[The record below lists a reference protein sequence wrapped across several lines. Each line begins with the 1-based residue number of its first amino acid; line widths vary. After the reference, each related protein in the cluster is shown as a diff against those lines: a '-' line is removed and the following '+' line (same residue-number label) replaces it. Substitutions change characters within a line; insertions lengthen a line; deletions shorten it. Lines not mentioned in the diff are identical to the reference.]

1 MPARVRGGSLAQAKP
16 RPKAT
21 ASSRGA
27 APRAGARTPYPAGKL
42 HAAHGQLSPRW
53 AVGITAAVLVLG
65 AGGVLFTGDRL
76 HQTGLALTGGVAD
89 QLAHAGFKLDALHV
103 EGATAMAQAD
113 IVRASG
119 LYRNQPIL
127 GLDLAEVR
135 ARIERVGWVKSVRV
149 VRLLPDTLVIAV
161 TQRPTVAVWQN
172 RGRLSVVDD
181 HGVVIP
187 EANPA
192 RFADLPLVVG
202 EGANANAAAILE
214 ELRRYPRVTQRMEA
228 LVRVDDRRWDI
239 RMKDGGLI
247 ALPAVDEGSA
257 LVQLDQLDQTRR
269 ILDLGF
275 SRIDLRDPELVAV
288 RRRDVVV
295 ASQQVVAGA

>member
-16 RPKAT
+16 RPKASSSSRS
-21 ASSRGA
+21 ASSRGGARGA
-27 APRAGARTPYPAGKL
+27 APGKL
-42 HAAHGQLSPRW
+42 HGAYGRLPARW
-53 AVGITAAVLVLG
+53 ALGITAGVLTLG
-65 AGGVLFTGDRL
+65 VGLILFTGDRL
-76 HQTGLALTGGVAD
+76 HQTSQAIGHGIAG
-89 QLAHAGFKLDALHV
+89 QLAGAGFKLAALHV
-103 EGATAMAQAD
+103 EGASTIAQSD
-113 IVRASG
+113 IVRATG
-119 LYRNQPIL
+119 LYRDQPIL
-127 GLDLAEVR
+127 GLDLNEVR
-135 ARIERVGWVKSVRV
+135 SRVERVGWVKSARV

-161 TQRPTVAVWQN
+161 SQRPTVAVWQN
-172 RGRLSVVDD
+172 RGRLHVVDD
-181 HGVVIP
+181 HGVIIP
-187 EANPA
+187 EADPA

-202 EGANANAAAILE
+202 EGANVSAASILE
-214 ELRRYPRVTQRMEA
+214 ELHRYPRVTQRMEA

-288 RRRDVVV
+288 RRRDVSPPGQPVT
-295 ASQQVVAGA
+295 AGA

>member
-21 ASSRGA
+21 SGSRGA

-42 HAAHGQLSPRW
+42 HAAYGQLSPRW
-53 AVGITAAVLVLG
+53 AVGITAAVLVVG
-65 AGGVLFTGDRL
+65 AGAVLFTGDRL
-76 HQTGLALTGGVAD
+76 HETGMAVTGGIAG
-89 QLAHAGFKLDALHV
+89 QLAHAGFKLNALHV
-103 EGATAMAQAD
+103 EGATDMARAD
-113 IVRASG
+113 IVRASS
-119 LYRNQPIL
+119 LYRDEPIL
-127 GLDLAEVR
+127 GLDLNAVR

-172 RGRLSVVDD
+172 RGRLNVVDD
-181 HGVVIP
+181 HGVVIA
-187 EANPA
+187 EADPA

-288 RRRDVVV
+288 RRRD
-295 ASQQVVAGA
+295 AALPDQQVVAGA

>member
-16 RPKAT
+16 RPKASS
-21 ASSRGA
+21 SSRGA
-27 APRAGARTPYPAGKL
+27 APRGGVRTPVAAGKL
-42 HAAHGQLSPRW
+42 HAAQGQISPRW
-53 AVGITAAVLVLG
+53 ALGITAAVLTVG
-65 AGGVLFTGDRL
+65 AGAVLFTGGRL
-76 HQTGLALTGGVAD
+76 HQAGAAVTGGVAG
-89 QLAHAGFKLDALHV
+89 QLAHAGFKLNALHV
-103 EGATAMAQAD
+103 EGATPMAQAD

-119 LYRNQPIL
+119 LYRDQPIL
-127 GLDLAEVR
+127 GLDLDQVR
-135 ARIERVGWVKSVRV
+135 ARIEQVGWVKSARV

-172 RGRLSVVDD
+172 RGRMHVVDD
-181 HGVVIP
+181 HGVVIA
-187 EANPA
+187 EADPA

-214 ELRRYPRVTQRMEA
+214 ELRRYPRVTARMEA

-257 LVQLDQLDQTRR
+257 LVQLDQLDQTKR

-288 RRRDVVV
+288 RRRD
-295 ASQQVVAGA
+295 ASPPGEPVVAGA

>member
-16 RPKAT
+16 RPKASS
-21 ASSRGA
+21 SSRGA
-27 APRAGARTPYPAGKL
+27 APRPNARTPYPAGKL
-42 HAAHGQLSPRW
+42 HAAYGQLSPRW
-53 AVGITAAVLVLG
+53 AVGVAAAVLVAG
-65 AGGVLFTGDRL
+65 AGVVLFTGDRL
-76 HQTGLALTGGVAD
+76 HQTGVAVTGGIAG
-89 QLAHAGFKLDALHV
+89 QFAHVGFKLHALHV

-113 IVRASG
+113 IVRASN
-119 LYRNQPIL
+119 LYRNEPIL
-127 GLDLAEVR
+127 GLDLNEVR

-181 HGVVIP
+181 HGVIIP
-187 EANPA
+187 EADPA

-202 EGANANAAAILE
+202 EGANANANAILE

-288 RRRDVVV
+288 RRRDAVLPEQP
-295 ASQQVVAGA
+295 AVAGA

>member
-1 MPARVRGGSLAQAKP
+1 M
-16 RPKAT
+16 
-21 ASSRGA
+21 
-27 APRAGARTPYPAGKL
+27 
-42 HAAHGQLSPRW
+42 
-53 AVGITAAVLVLG
+53 TAAVLTIG
-65 AGGVLFTGDRL
+65 AGAVLFTGGRM
-76 HQTGLALTGGVAD
+76 QQVGSAVTGGVAG
-89 QLAHAGFKLDALHV
+89 QLAHAGFKLNALHV
-103 EGATAMAQAD
+103 EGATAMAQTD

-119 LYRNQPIL
+119 LYRDQPIL
-127 GLDLAEVR
+127 GLDLDQVR
-135 ARIERVGWVKSVRV
+135 ARIEHVGWVKSARV

-172 RGRLSVVDD
+172 RGRMHVVDD

-187 EANPA
+187 EADPA

-214 ELRRYPRVTQRMEA
+214 ELRRYPRVTARMEA

-288 RRRDVVV
+288 RRRD
-295 ASQQVVAGA
+295 APPPGQPIVAGA

>member
-1 MPARVRGGSLAQAKP
+1 
-16 RPKAT
+16 
-21 ASSRGA
+21 
-27 APRAGARTPYPAGKL
+27 
-42 HAAHGQLSPRW
+42 
-53 AVGITAAVLVLG
+53 VGITAAVLVVG
-65 AGGVLFTGDRL
+65 AGAVLFTGDRL
-76 HQTGLALTGGVAD
+76 HETGMAVTGGIAG
-89 QLAHAGFKLDALHV
+89 QLAHAGFKLNALHV
-103 EGATAMAQAD
+103 EGATDMARAD
-113 IVRASG
+113 IVRASS
-119 LYRNQPIL
+119 LYRDEPIL
-127 GLDLAEVR
+127 GLDLNAVR

-172 RGRLSVVDD
+172 RGRLNVVDD
-181 HGVVIP
+181 HGVVIA
-187 EANPA
+187 EADPA

-288 RRRDVVV
+288 RRRD
-295 ASQQVVAGA
+295 AALPDQQVVAGA

>member
-16 RPKAT
+16 RPKASS
-21 ASSRGA
+21 SSRSA
-27 APRAGARTPYPAGKL
+27 APRSTARAPYPAGKL
-42 HAAHGQLSPRW
+42 HAAYGQLPPRW
-53 AVGITAAVLVLG
+53 AVGITSAVLVLG
-65 AGGVLFTGDRL
+65 AGIVLMTGDRL
-76 HQTGLALTGGVAD
+76 HQAGFALGQGVAG
-89 QLAHAGFKLDALHV
+89 QLAHAGFRLNALHV
-103 EGATAMAQAD
+103 EGASAMARRD
-113 IVRASG
+113 IVRAAG
-119 LYRNQPIL
+119 LYRDQPIL
-127 GLDLAEVR
+127 GLDLDQVR
-135 ARIERVGWVKSVRV
+135 ARIERVGWVKTVRV

-161 TQRPTVAVWQN
+161 TERPTVAVWQN
-172 RGRLSVVDD
+172 QGRLHVVDD

-187 EANPA
+187 EADPA

-214 ELRRYPRVTQRMEA
+214 ELRRYPRVTARMEA

-288 RRRDVVV
+288 RRRDV
-295 ASQQVVAGA
+295 AAPGQQVTAGA

>member
-21 ASSRGA
+21 SGSRST
-27 APRAGARTPYPAGKL
+27 APRAGARTPLPAGKL
-42 HAAHGQLSPRW
+42 HAAQGQLPQRW
-53 AVGITAAVLVLG
+53 AVGITAAVLVVG
-65 AGGVLFTGDRL
+65 AGLVLFTGDRL
-76 HQTGLALTGGVAD
+76 HQTSLALTGGVAG
-89 QLAHAGFKLDALHV
+89 QLAHAGFKLNALHV
-103 EGATAMAQAD
+103 EGATSMAQAD
-113 IVRASG
+113 IIRASG
-119 LYRNQPIL
+119 LYRDQPIL
-127 GLDLAEVR
+127 GLDLNEVR
-135 ARIERVGWVKSVRV
+135 ARVERVGWVKSVRV

-161 TQRPTVAVWQN
+161 VQRPTVAVWQN
-172 RGRLSVVDD
+172 RGRLNVVDD

-187 EANPA
+187 EADPT

-247 ALPAVDEGSA
+247 ALPAVDESSA

-288 RRRDVVV
+288 RRRDAVVPN
-295 ASQQVVAGA
+295 QQVVSGA

>member
-1 MPARVRGGSLAQAKP
+1 MPARVRGGSLAPAKP
-16 RPKAT
+16 RPKASSSSRN
-21 ASSRGA
+21 ASARGGARGA
-27 APRAGARTPYPAGKL
+27 AQGKL
-42 HAAHGQLSPRW
+42 HGAYGRLPAKW
-53 AVGITAAVLVLG
+53 AVGITS
-65 AGGVLFTGDRL
+65 GVMAIGVGLILFTGGRL
-76 HQTGLALTGGVAD
+76 HQASYSLGQGVAA
-89 QLAHAGFKLDALHV
+89 QLAGAGFKLQALHV
-103 EGATAMAQAD
+103 EGASAMAQAD
-113 IVRASG
+113 IVRATG
-119 LYRNQPIL
+119 LYRDVPIL
-127 GLDLAEVR
+127 GLDLDQVR
-135 ARIERVGWVKSVRV
+135 SRVEQVGWVKSARV

-161 TQRPTVAVWQN
+161 TQRPTVAVWQS
-172 RGRLSVVDD
+172 RGRLHVVDD
-181 HGVVIP
+181 HGVIIP
-187 EANPA
+187 EADPT

-202 EGANANAAAILE
+202 EGANTSAAAILE

-288 RRRDVVV
+288 RRRDV
-295 ASQQVVAGA
+295 APPGQVVTAGA

>member
-16 RPKAT
+16 RPKASSSSRSAAPRG
-21 ASSRGA
+21 ASSR
-27 APRAGARTPYPAGKL
+27 TPNGKL
-42 HAAHGQLSPRW
+42 HGAYGQLPAKW
-53 AVGITAAVLVLG
+53 AVGITCAVLALG
-65 AGGVLFTGDRL
+65 AGVVLFTGDRL
-76 HQTGLALTGGVAD
+76 HQTGFALGQGVAGEM
-89 QLAHAGFKLDALHV
+89 AGVGFKLNALHV
-103 EGATAMAQAD
+103 EGATPMAKRD

-119 LYRNQPIL
+119 LYRDEPIL
-127 GLDLAEVR
+127 GLDLNQVR
-135 ARIERVGWVKSVRV
+135 ARIERVGWVKTVRV
-149 VRLLPDTLVIAV
+149 VRLLPDTMVIAV

-187 EANPA
+187 EADPG

-202 EGANANAAAILE
+202 EGANANAASILE
-214 ELRRYPRVTQRMEA
+214 ELRRYPRVTARMEA

-257 LVQLDQLDQTRR
+257 LVQLDQLDQTKR

-288 RRRDVVV
+288 RRRDI
-295 ASQQVVAGA
+295 AMPGQQVTAGA

>member
-16 RPKAT
+16 RPKASSSSRS

-27 APRAGARTPYPAGKL
+27 SVRPANGKL
-42 HAAHGQLSPRW
+42 HGAYGQLPAKW
-53 AVGITAAVLVLG
+53 ALGITGAVLALG
-65 AGGVLFTGDRL
+65 AGLVLFTGDRL
-76 HQTGLALTGGVAD
+76 HQTGFALGQGMAG
-89 QLAHAGFKLDALHV
+89 QLAHAGFKLNALHV
-103 EGATAMAQAD
+103 EGATPMAQAD

-119 LYRNQPIL
+119 LYRDAPIL
-127 GLDLAEVR
+127 GLDLNEVR
-135 ARIERVGWVKSVRV
+135 TRIERVGWVKTVRV

-172 RGRLSVVDD
+172 QGRLRVVDD

-187 EANPA
+187 EADPA
-192 RFADLPLVVG
+192 RFSDLPLVVG

-288 RRRDVVV
+288 RRRDV
-295 ASQQVVAGA
+295 AMPGQQVTAGA